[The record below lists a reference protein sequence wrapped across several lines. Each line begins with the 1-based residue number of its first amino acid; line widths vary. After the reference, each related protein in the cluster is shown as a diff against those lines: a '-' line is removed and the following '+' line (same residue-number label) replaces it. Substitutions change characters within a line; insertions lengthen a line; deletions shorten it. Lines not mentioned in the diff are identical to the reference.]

1 MRITKSR
8 LKQIIQEEIQKLN
21 EIKFTKLGYGRPELQ
36 GPRSL
41 GSSDQGIDKEAPT
54 SGEKIA
60 IWYGGSWHDTLLTD
74 EELEAVHSA
83 YDPEHERYTDVVER
97 VLSDLRDLDI
107 EDVEL

>member
-1 MRITKSR
+1 MRITKSQ

-41 GSSDQGIDKEAPT
+41 GSAERGIDKEAPT
-54 SGEKIA
+54 SGKEVA
-60 IWYGGSWHDTLLTD
+60 IWYGGNWHDTLLTD
-74 EELEAVHSA
+74 EELEAVHDA
-83 YDPEHERYTDVVER
+83 YDPEHERYTDVVQR